1 MNTPAQIGQQFK
13 QKYPGAYDQYPDEV
27 VGQKALLAH
36 PELGDSSMGDIAT
49 SAFQNATFQPGAT
62 TTKLMSDP
70 ITQAQALPAIAGA
83 AGGASGIPMGASM
96 GTGGGHL
103 LADVAFKS
111 IGRPDLI
118 PSVRS
123 QVMGTAGAAL
133 GDLTAIP
140 AINKANAGNQI
151 GAVEEAAG
159 VPPPQEIPSLPRPAA
174 GEPVAGG
181 IDNTIAAVNRAQ
193 SQGAGSPVF
202 WKQIQ
207 DQIRA
212 FYDAGKNV
220 KLTTMDQNKLAYL
233 SKAVQEGLNLSVPG
247 RAAPAAYEAMSQ
259 TVPNAIGSA
268 GRSIPWWIK
277 APVASALTWG
287 GGDALVN
294 ALKGG
299 NR

>member
-36 PELGDSSMGDIAT
+36 PELGDSSMGDVAT

-83 AGGASGIPMGASM
+83 AGGASGIPMGASV

-103 LADVAFKS
+103 LADAAFKS

-174 GEPVAGG
+174 GEPVAGLRC
-181 IDNTIAAVNRAQ
+181 AAAHR
-193 SQGAGSPVF
+193 
-202 WKQIQ
+202 
-207 DQIRA
+207 RR
-212 FYDAGKNV
+212 DATGRC
-220 KLTTMDQNKLAYL
+220 TD
-233 SKAVQEGLNLSVPG
+233 SRPS
-247 RAAPAAYEAMSQ
+247 RAAGIHFSRRAAR
-259 TVPNAIGSA
+259 PD
-268 GRSIPWWIK
+268 
-277 APVASALTWG
+277 LTG
-287 GGDALVN
+287 AATCSCAV
-294 ALKGG
+294 
-299 NR
+299 